1 MKKTTF
7 YILPVLFLL
16 IISCSKTVKEQ
27 ALSMKDVFPRQKNT
41 DSTFVFDLDTV
52 KSFESLTSV
61 FCKNYDKR
69 KIKCY
74 IRTLKND
81 IPFHVNSIILCG
93 KAACGMI
100 KFKNILF
107 VDSCTDSLFYHNRI
121 KYNFNS
127 VSFENMLKKQFFNN
141 RKKPEFADSSYTS
154 LIFLE
159 FIGSINKSKERLKN
173 KIDTISKSYYNFI
186 TSFNKKNIDSIK
198 KVYPLQIRLEE
209 AIPFIDEKGNRTNFY
224 NPPPPPIPLEI
235 EE

>member
-1 MKKTTF
+1 
-7 YILPVLFLL
+7 
-16 IISCSKTVKEQ
+16 
-27 ALSMKDVFPRQKNT
+27 MKDVFPTQKNT

-74 IRTLKND
+74 IRTSKND
-81 IPFHVNSIILCG
+81 IPFHVNSMILCG
-93 KAACGMI
+93 KAVCGMI

-107 VDSCTDSLFYHNRI
+107 VDSYTDSLFYHNEV
-121 KYNFNS
+121 KYNFNTE
-127 VSFENMLKKQFFNN
+127 SFENMLKKQFFNN
-141 RKKPEFADSSYTS
+141 REKPEFADSPYTS

-159 FIGSINKSKERLKN
+159 FIGSINKSKGRLKN
-173 KIDTISKSYYNFI
+173 RIDTISKSYYNFI

-209 AIPFIDEKGNRTNFY
+209 AIPFIDEKGDRTNFY
-224 NPPPPPIPLEI
+224 NPPPPKPAPIEI
-235 EE
+235 VD